1 MFRWVLTIF
10 LAVVVF
16 SSLLPWL
23 EKLGIGRLPGD
34 LRFRLFGRDFSF
46 SVCLD
51 DTDFAGRVVAGA
63 RLQVKAIAQKNAGFA
78 PILQRW
84 PIKVFTLFRR
94 HFNIMNRQAWQQ
106 SGGC

>member
-34 LRFRLFGRDFSF
+34 LRFRLFGRDFF
-46 SVCLD
+46 FP
-51 DTDFAGRVVAGA
+51 FASTILISLVVLLLARVF
-63 RLQVKAIAQKNAGFA
+63 K
-78 PILQRW
+78 
-84 PIKVFTLFRR
+84 
-94 HFNIMNRQAWQQ
+94 
-106 SGGC
+106 